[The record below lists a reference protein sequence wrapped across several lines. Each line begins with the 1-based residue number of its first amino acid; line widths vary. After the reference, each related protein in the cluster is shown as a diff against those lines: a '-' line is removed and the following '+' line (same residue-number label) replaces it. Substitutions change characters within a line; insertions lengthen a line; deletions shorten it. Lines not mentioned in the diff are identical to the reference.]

1 MIPEEKLPPSLLK
14 NTVWGQS
21 PNPIWI
27 ASTLQLKRNLA
38 RYKFPHK
45 LPVKELG
52 NIRTLLSEVVNK
64 EAELNSPL
72 SFPLENCD
80 AWDKEFFFE
89 HFLCLENFPTNAS
102 AAECIIDTSGKIL
115 CTLNFQNHLHLHI
128 LDTACS
134 LEESWGK
141 LSKIENQLASKLEFA
156 FCPKFGYLSSKP
168 AEAGTSLFACCH
180 LHLPA
185 LIHSQQLNELL
196 LKQKEEEI
204 SVRGLEGVIDDP
216 IGDILLIKN
225 RYSLGLS
232 EDAIIH
238 SLMTVVMRL
247 MGAEKNLR
255 TQLKDKDPLE
265 FKDKVS
271 RAYGLLI
278 HSQQLQTKE
287 ALNALS
293 LLNLGVDLGWV
304 SGITSSQIHT
314 LSFQTR
320 RGHLIRLIQ
329 EKNPDINELGPKRA
343 IFLHEALKSV
353 QLHV

>member
-1 MIPEEKLPPSLLK
+1 MIPEDKLPASLLK

-45 LPVKELG
+45 LSPKEALTV
-52 NIRTLLSEVVNK
+52 RSLLSELVHK
-64 EAELNSPL
+64 EAGLSVPV
-72 SFPLENCD
+72 SFPLESCD

-89 HFLCLENFPTNAS
+89 HFLCLENFPTTAS
-102 AAECIIDTSGKIL
+102 AAECILDTTGKIL
-115 CTLNFQNHLHLHI
+115 CTLNFQNHLHLHA
-128 LDTACS
+128 LDTSCT
-134 LEESWGK
+134 LEESWIR
-141 LSKIENQLASKLEFA
+141 LSKIEGLLSSKIDFA
-156 FCPKFGYLSSKP
+156 FSQKFGYLASKP
-168 AEAGTSLFACCH
+168 AESGTALFACCH

-185 LIHSQQLNELL
+185 LIHSQKLPELL

-204 SVRGLEGVIDDP
+204 SIRGLEGVIDDP
-216 IGDILLIKN
+216 VGDILLLKN
-225 RYSLGLS
+225 RYTLGLS
-232 EDAIIH
+232 EETLIQT
-238 SLMTVVMRL
+238 LLTVVMRL
-247 MGAEKNLR
+247 MGEEKNLR
-255 TQLKDKDPLE
+255 AQLKEKDPLE
-265 FKDKVS
+265 FKDKIS

-293 LLNLGVDLGWV
+293 LLNLGVDLNWV
-304 SGITSSQIHT
+304 SGITSSQLHT

-329 EKNPDINELGPKRA
+329 EKTPEIQELAPKRA
-343 IFLHEALKSV
+343 TFLHEALKNV
-353 QLHV
+353 VVL